1 MNSKFEV
8 IFLEQAIEFIEKL
21 DSKTRSKI
29 LYNIDKSKLVNDPKL
44 FKKLTDEIWEFRTK
58 YSGLQ
63 YRLLAFWDKTDNQ
76 NTLVISTHGIVKKVD
91 KVPKSDIEKAKQIR
105 IEYFENI
112 KEYNYGCKV
121 KN

>member
-21 DSKTRSKI
+21 DSKTRNKI

-112 KEYNYGCKV
+112 KE
-121 KN
+121 